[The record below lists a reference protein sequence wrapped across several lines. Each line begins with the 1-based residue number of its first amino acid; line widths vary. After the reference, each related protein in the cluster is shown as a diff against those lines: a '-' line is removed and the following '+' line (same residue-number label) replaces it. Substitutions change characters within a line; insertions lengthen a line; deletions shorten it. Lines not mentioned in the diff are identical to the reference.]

1 MYSLNECKKFVSLHA
16 KTLNLGKDFTNS
28 LSLITTLSDD
38 SPHGWARVFSEEADK
53 QLKKNQ
59 TEKALGYLN
68 IARFPY
74 ADTPVQKEAYKRYL
88 SLFHKEYVE
97 TGFLEKK
104 KTDNGKSSFY
114 YKKGKSKVTVIICG
128 GIISLKEQWIR
139 ALKTFNKLGCSIV
152 LYEMPG
158 VGENRE
164 AYDNKSLNL
173 FSHIIDSIGF
183 ADDEICH
190 VVGISFS
197 GYFALK
203 DTCTDARIKSITM
216 IGTPLVDFFHDRQS
230 FDRSPEITKD
240 ILAYLIS
247 QKHPLKD
254 SQNSLYNFLDEH
266 FPRINIIRNDI
277 AIYYS
282 QSKFDEVIS
291 ANEVQALVKGF
302 DDIYLLLLP
311 DEHGSPKFYKVVFMF
326 VLWSISKTINANW
339 FVPRMLR
346 AGIHLLYVILL
357 IKKAFPCKHK
367 ESAGTEIPSVQ
378 GENI

>member
-16 KTLNLGKDFTNS
+16 KTLNLGKDFTHS

-38 SPHGWARVFSEEADK
+38 SPDGWARVFSEEAER
-53 QLKKNQ
+53 QLKKNKID
-59 TEKALGYLN
+59 KALGYLN

-74 ADTPVQKEAYKRYL
+74 ANTPIQKEAYQCYL
-88 SLFHKEYVE
+88 SLFRKEYVE
-97 TGFLEKK
+97 TGFLEAKK
-104 KTDNGKSSFY
+104 AGNGKSSFY

-139 ALKTFNKLGCSIV
+139 ALKTFNKLGCSVV

-158 VGENRE
+158 VGENGE

-173 FSHIIDSIGF
+173 FSHVIDSIDF
-183 ADDEICH
+183 DDDGICH

-203 DTCTDARIKSITM
+203 DACTDARIKSITM
-216 IGTPLVDFFHDRQS
+216 TGTPLVDFFHDRHS

-240 ILAYLIS
+240 ILSYLIS
-247 QKHPLKD
+247 KNHYLKD
-254 SQNSLYNFLDEH
+254 SHTSLYNFLDEY
-266 FPRINIIRNDI
+266 FPRINVVRNDI

-291 ANEVQALVKGF
+291 ANEALELTRSFNDV
-302 DDIYLLLLP
+302 YLLLLP
-311 DEHGSPKFYKVVFMF
+311 DEHGSPNFYKVVFMF
-326 VLWSISKTINANW
+326 VLWSLSKTINANW

-346 AGIHLLYVILL
+346 TGIHLLYVIFL
-357 IKKAFPCKHK
+357 IKNIFPFKHK
-367 ESAGTEIPSVQ
+367 ESPGAEIPSVQ
-378 GENI
+378 RENI